1 MIADQAWVLKPH
13 GPVRAAVVYVHGWGD
28 TSPAHHA
35 WFDHL
40 RARGVAVVFPR
51 YQVDTSDPAPGTI
64 GHLRNGLRHAFADP
78 ALRGKPVVAVG
89 YSWGAKLVFDYGVN
103 AKRWG
108 VPAPRAIES
117 IFPPSRTY
125 GGPPHGRLPPA
136 VRVLLFAGELDNVP
150 DARAFWRWL
159 RNVPQK
165 TFRVIANATHD
176 WGGREDAVGRRLFW
190 APLDGL
196 VARYT

>member
-1 MIADQAWVLKPH
+1 
-13 GPVRAAVVYVHGWGD
+13 VHGWGD

-125 GGPPHGRLPPA
+125 GGPPHGRL
-136 VRVLLFAGELDNVP
+136 
-150 DARAFWRWL
+150 
-159 RNVPQK
+159 
-165 TFRVIANATHD
+165 THD